1 MKIDTYIWIR
11 VPFCWILPDNQ
22 TPAEIAIRVNRDRC
36 RFSWRGIGV
45 IGIEAIDPVSKARW
59 GSMKGIPTER
69 DIREVVNV
77 ADDVMAEETA
87 DMKL

>member
-1 MKIDTYIWIR
+1 
-11 VPFCWILPDNQ
+11 
-22 TPAEIAIRVNRDRC
+22 
-36 RFSWRGIGV
+36 
-45 IGIEAIDPVSKARW
+45 
-59 GSMKGIPTER
+59 MKGIPTER